1 MYIPVGA
8 RPNSMAELVAD
19 LERRQSQNPARGGAS
34 SRASTQSANTAN
46 TANTGTT
53 APTTPARGPAA
64 PKQAPAEAIPIGR
77 QPRSLSE
84 LVEDLERRQANRPA
98 VDNDASSVASGQSA
112 PSVASANSRGTS
124 NAGRGRR
131 PAPVAP
137 APAVP
142 AAPAPALGV
151 APATKAI
158 NGRSEDLVDFLVGL
172 DRRQARGQARGGRT
186 GSSSPSAQS
195 SKSAPSVS
203 SVDSSNV
210 GRGQQPPPPAAPAP
224 PPALPPP
231 AAAPLAVAPPAT
243 APPAAAPPAATPPI
257 AALALGAR
265 SDDLVDFLVDI
276 NRRQARPA
284 VGSQV
289 SSAPS
294 RQSANSRGTNNSVGT
309 SRAGKGRQR
318 GPGATPPAVPAAPGP
333 APALGVPATPAARAI
348 SGRSEDLTDFL
359 VGLDR
364 RQSNARRPG
373 RGGAASVSSGNSVD
387 SANTNNSAATSNG
400 RQRAPA
406 APAPARPAP
415 PAGIAARSKSIAIGE
430 QPSSMAELMADLDRR
445 QANRAPNGRDDAT
458 SVASGQSANSAPSV
472 NSAGTSN
479 AGTGRRPAAPG
490 RAAPA
495 PAAPATRAAVGV
507 RSIPIGGQPN
517 SLAELLADLEKRQ
530 EKKDGKASSVS
541 SKSSKSA
548 KSVKSKAAQAT
559 TSSEPAQ
566 ATQPSSTLP
575 AQSTQPPAVLP
586 GQAETTPSPSTAPPA
601 QTTPAAP
608 EGANGPAQ
616 SPAPAPTSAGAGDKV
631 NGALPLP
638 TTLQTLPS
646 EPPRSTVL
654 PTPQNNVAQPVG
666 SSSAGIDPQPQ
677 MNGGMVAGAIVGSIG
692 EYPPDP
698 LAAFHSLTTIFS
710 PPSAGVAVLAAIIFF
725 LFRRQRR
732 RDSVSGTERRGP
744 NWESR
749 LYGSERSTVSG
760 GTRNTIRSFF
770 ARRSAAAAPQ
780 TTSET
785 QPNRLPS
792 HFPTL
797 PKSAFDSR
805 RSERSTGLSAL
816 DEKQYKTYQNLVGR
830 LNEKQ
835 PVPFDHPYYQNDDWR

>member
-34 SRASTQSANTAN
+34 SRASTQSAN

-151 APATKAI
+151 APAAKAI

-231 AAAPLAVAPPAT
+231 AAAPPAVAPPAT

-257 AALALGAR
+257 AALARGAR

-284 VGSQV
+284 VGSQA

-309 SRAGKGRQR
+309 SRAAKGRQR
-318 GPGATPPAVPAAPGP
+318 GPGATPPAVPAAPVP

-373 RGGAASVSSGNSVD
+373 RGGAASGSSGNSVD

-406 APAPARPAP
+406 VPAPARPAP
-415 PAGIAARSKSIAIGE
+415 PAGIAARSKSINIGE

-495 PAAPATRAAVGV
+495 PAAPATRAAVGG

-559 TSSEPAQ
+559 TSSAPAQ

-586 GQAETTPSPSTAPPA
+586 GQAEPTPSPSTAPPA

-608 EGANGPAQ
+608 EGVNGPAQ

-677 MNGGMVAGAIVGSIG
+677 MNGGMVAGAIVGSI
-692 EYPPDP
+692 
-698 LAAFHSLTTIFS
+698 
-710 PPSAGVAVLAAIIFF
+710 AGVAVLAAIIFF

-785 QPNRLPS
+785 QQNRLPS